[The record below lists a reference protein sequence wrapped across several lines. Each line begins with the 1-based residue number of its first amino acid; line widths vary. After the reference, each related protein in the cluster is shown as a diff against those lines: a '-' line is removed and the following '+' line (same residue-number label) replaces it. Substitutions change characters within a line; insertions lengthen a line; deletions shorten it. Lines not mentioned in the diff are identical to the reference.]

1 MTRSMTRTQALF
13 SVHLVGLL
21 FGTCGILGE
30 LIQADASV
38 ITWGRAACAIV
49 VLSIVSRFASSAGL
63 KGLLQHGRWW
73 ALIASGTML
82 AIHWVTFFVSV
93 KVGGIAVATL
103 GFASFPA
110 FITLI
115 EWGILRERVTRPE
128 WLRLICVT
136 LGLILVTPSF
146 DFSDAGTE
154 GLLWGLLSG
163 AGFGVLAVLNRRYL
177 SNVDAFF
184 VAGLQNLIVFLLL
197 CPWAFPLLPA
207 VSISSWGWILVLGVA
222 CTGLAHLLFVAS
234 LRVLHARTAGLVVAL
249 EPVYAILFAWV
260 LFAQIPSLRTI
271 LGGIIM
277 IAAIFSASLA
287 IRKA

>member
-1 MTRSMTRTQALF
+1 MTRSQALCA
-13 SVHLVGLL
+13 VHLVGLL
-21 FGTCGILGE
+21 FGLCGILGE

-49 VLSIVSRFASSAGL
+49 VLALLSRFAQPIGL
-63 KGLLQHGRWW
+63 KGLWQQGKWL
-73 ALIASGTML
+73 ALLVSGAML

-93 KVGGIAVATL
+93 KIGGIAVATL

-115 EWGILRERVTRPE
+115 EWGVLREKVTGPE
-128 WLRLICVT
+128 WARLLCVT
-136 LGLILVTPSF
+136 IGLVLVTPSF
-146 DFSDAGTE
+146 DFSDAGTQ
-154 GLLWGLLSG
+154 GLLWGLFSG

-177 SNVDAFF
+177 TSVDAFY
-184 VAGLQNLIVFLLL
+184 VAGFQNLIVFLLL
-197 CPWAFPLLPA
+197 SPWALPLLPE
-207 VSISSWGWILVLGVA
+207 VSLSSWGWILVLGIA

-249 EPVYAILFAWV
+249 EPVYAIIFAWI

-271 LGGIIM
+271 SGGLIM
-277 IAAIFSASLA
+277 IGAIFSASLA

>member
-1 MTRSMTRTQALF
+1 MTRTQALF

-49 VLSIVSRFASSAGL
+49 VLSIVSRVASNSGL
-63 KGLLQHGRWW
+63 RGLLAHGRWW
-73 ALIASGTML
+73 ALIVSGTML
-82 AIHWVTFFVSV
+82 AIHWATFFISV

-115 EWGILRERVTRPE
+115 EWGVLRERVTRAE
-128 WLRLICVT
+128 WGRLICVT
-136 LGLILVTPSF
+136 FGLILVTPSF

-154 GLLWGLLSG
+154 GLLWGLFSG

-177 SNVDAFF
+177 YNIDAFY
-184 VAGLQNLIVFLLL
+184 VAGLQNSVVLLL
-197 CPWAFPLLPA
+197 LSPWALPLLPA
-207 VSISSWGWILVLGVA
+207 VSLTSWGWILVLGVA

-249 EPVYAILFAWV
+249 EPVYAIVFAWI
-260 LFAQIPSLRTI
+260 LFAQEPTVRTI
-271 LGGIIM
+271 VGGLIM
-277 IAAIFSASLA
+277 IVAILSASLA
-287 IRKA
+287 VRKA

>member
-1 MTRSMTRTQALF
+1 MSRTQALF

-30 LIQADASV
+30 LIEADASV

-49 VLSIVSRFASSAGL
+49 VLSIVGRVASNSGIH
-63 KGLLQHGRWW
+63 GLLAHGRWW
-73 ALIASGTML
+73 ALIVSGTML
-82 AIHWVTFFVSV
+82 AIHWATFFISV

-110 FITLI
+110 FITMI
-115 EWGILRERVTRPE
+115 EWGVLRERVTRAE
-128 WLRLICVT
+128 WVRLICVT
-136 LGLILVTPSF
+136 FGLILVTPSF

-154 GLLWGLLSG
+154 GLLWGLFSG

-177 SNVDAFF
+177 SHIDAFY
-184 VAGLQNLIVFLLL
+184 VAGLQNSVVFLLL
-197 CPWAFPLLPA
+197 SPWALPMLPA
-207 VSISSWGWILVLGVA
+207 VSLASWGWILVLGVA

-249 EPVYAILFAWV
+249 EPVYAIVFAWI
-260 LFAQIPSLRTI
+260 LFAQIPTMRTI
-271 LGGIIM
+271 VGGLIM
-277 IAAIFSASLA
+277 IAAILSASLA
-287 IRKA
+287 VRKA

>member
-1 MTRSMTRTQALF
+1 MTRTQALF
-13 SVHLVGLL
+13 AVHLVGLL

-30 LIQADASV
+30 LIEADASV

-49 VLSIVSRFASSAGL
+49 VLSVVSRFATKADL
-63 KGLLQHGRWW
+63 RRLLTHGRWW

-82 AIHWVTFFVSV
+82 AIHWATFFISV

-115 EWGILRERVTRPE
+115 EWGVLRERVTQAE
-128 WLRLICVT
+128 WVRLLFVT
-136 LGLILVTPSF
+136 VGLILVTPSF

-177 SNVDAFF
+177 SNIDAFY
-184 VAGLQNLIVFLLL
+184 VAGLQNSIVFLLL
-197 CPWAFPLLPA
+197 SPWALPLLPA
-207 VSISSWGWILVLGVA
+207 VSLVSWGWILVLGVA

-249 EPVYAILFAWV
+249 EPVYAILFAWI
-260 LFAQIPSLRTI
+260 LFAQVPTLRT
-271 LGGIIM
+271 LAGGLIM

-287 IRKA
+287 VRKA

>member
-1 MTRSMTRTQALF
+1 MTRTQALF
-13 SVHLVGLL
+13 SVHLVALL

-30 LIQADASV
+30 LIQADASL

-49 VLSIVSRFASSAGL
+49 VLFIVSRFASPLAGKAL
-63 KGLLQHGRWW
+63 FEHGRWI
-73 ALIASGTML
+73 ALLVSGTML

-115 EWGILRERVTRPE
+115 EWGILHERVTRIE
-128 WLRLICVT
+128 WVRLICVT
-136 LGLILVTPSF
+136 FGLILVTPSF

-177 SNVDAFF
+177 AGIDAFY
-184 VAGLQNLIVFLLL
+184 VAGLQNLVVFLLL
-197 CPWAFPLLPA
+197 CPWALPLIPA
-207 VSISSWGWILVLGVA
+207 VSLESWGWILILGIA

-249 EPVYAILFAWV
+249 EPVYAIIFAWI
-260 LFAQIPSLRTI
+260 LFSQTPTLRTI
-271 LGGIIM
+271 SGGIIM
-277 IAAIFSASLA
+277 IGAIFSASLA
-287 IRKA
+287 VRKA